1 MYRAAVLLVAMQMM
15 KPTIPTQMGPIMCQN
30 FSWVLSAC
38 QALII
43 ETMTENTQ
51 GGADMSRVGT

>member
-1 MYRAAVLLVAMQMM
+1 MEMM
-15 KPTIPTQMGPIMCQN
+15 KPTIPKQIGMVMCQN

-43 ETMTENTQ
+43 ETMTEKTH
-51 GGADMSRVGT
+51 GGADMRRVGT